1 MNVSTALLSI
11 LFDRTFTNQK
21 RRDMKIIDELERLN
35 NLREKG
41 AISDQ
46 EYQEFKTALLENNQQ
61 SDNKEIESINKKTSD
76 EKLWCTFIHLSQLC
90 SFLIPFSGFIIP
102 IVIWQI
108 KKGESEFLNINGI
121 IVANW
126 IISKVIYYAIFI
138 FLCFVF
144 IGIPLIWGL
153 AMLSIIFPI
162 IGAIK
167 SNSGEIWRYPL
178 SINFIK
184 VENK

>member
-1 MNVSTALLSI
+1 
-11 LFDRTFTNQK
+11 
-21 RRDMKIIDELERLN
+21 MKIIDELERLN

-46 EYQEFKTALLENNQQ
+46 EYQEFKTVLLENKQQ
-61 SDNKEIESINKKTSD
+61 ADNKERESINKKISD
-76 EKLWCTFIHLSQLC
+76 EKLWSVFIHLSQLC

-102 IVIWQI
+102 IVLWQI
-108 KKGESEFLNINGI
+108 KKDESEFININGI
-121 IVANW
+121 IVTNW
-126 IISKVIYYAIFI
+126 IISKVIYYCVFG
-138 FLCFVF
+138 FLCFII

-167 SNSGEIWRYPL
+167 SNSKEIWRYPL

-184 VENK
+184 FEK

>member
-1 MNVSTALLSI
+1 
-11 LFDRTFTNQK
+11 
-21 RRDMKIIDELERLN
+21 MKIIDELERLSI
-35 NLREKG
+35 LKEKG

-46 EYQEFKTALLENNQQ
+46 EYQEFKTALLENKQQ
-61 SDNKEIESINKKTSD
+61 TDNKEIKAINKKISD

-108 KKGESEFLNINGI
+108 KKGESEFININGI

-184 VENK
+184 IEEK